1 MLHLC
6 GSTNQ
11 LKQLTSQ
18 IVIHGVVEDGL
29 HVVQLIRACFQLGAP
44 ELALNVFSSIE
55 KPSLFLLNLMV
66 KGLSDHGLHCNLLR
80 LYKNC
85 VESGIGSDNYT
96 YPFVIKGC
104 TSLCAVRTGE
114 EIHCVVV
121 KANFEDNLVVQTALV
136 DMYAKC
142 GRMRAS
148 QKVFDR
154 MPDPDMVSCNAL
166 LYGYSFN
173 GLDQEVFEAFRQF
186 RMMWFAPN
194 ISTFV
199 SLIPVCT
206 NLGSLDLGKSV
217 HCLAIKCGFSL
228 DESLV
233 PALISMYSA
242 VEEVSF
248 ARELFDLL
256 QEKNVI
262 VWNAM
267 ISAYTQNK
275 QPNKAFEVYRRMIQE
290 GVQPNLV
297 TFVSIIPS
305 GDNLEDR
312 CGESIHASVVKCG
325 LEDQSSVVTALLSMY
340 AKLRDMVTSQFLFD
354 GIPEKK
360 SILSWNSMMSAYI
373 QNGLPDES
381 LNRFCKMISTGIS
394 PDSISMINVISA
406 CTRLK
411 DTQTGMSAHAYCLRN
426 GLTNLNL
433 SNTLLTFYCECDKL
447 STAIDLFSMMR
458 IRNVVSWNTL
468 ISSCVHHGNINFVT
482 ELLHQMQ
489 YENVRFD
496 LVTMISIL
504 PCYFERDG
512 LLEGMAVHG
521 HSIKTGFNTDVSLT
535 NALISMYANCGDL
548 YDCRVLFEGMQVRS
562 VVSWNAILSG
572 YRNYNLN
579 QEVMVLF
586 HQMIEEDQRPNSVTL
601 LNTLPMCCSELQVKT
616 IHAYAIRQGDLSEP
630 PLLTSLICTYANFEN
645 LHLCQLLFEKADKRN
660 VILWNAMM
668 SAHLRNQN
676 AEHVVALLREMLL
689 LDQEPDHVTIVTL
702 ILACVQVNSFSL
714 IQSIMAYIICKGF
727 EKDILIRNALID
739 MYTRCGYISIARK
752 IFDGMISKD
761 IVSWSV
767 MINGFAIHGD
777 GKIALE
783 LFSQMKC
790 SGVEPDD
797 VTFISVL
804 TACSHSGLVEEGR
817 AVFNSMTEEYGIKP
831 RMEHYACMVDLL
843 GRTGHLSEAYE
854 LIKGLPFKPSES
866 LLESALGACR
876 IHGNFEI
883 AEKIGSLLFD
893 QDPKNSGSY
902 VMLSNIYAA
911 AGRWTD
917 AIKVRSNMDDREVR
931 KLLGFSTIEVDA

>member
-1 MLHLC
+1 
-6 GSTNQ
+6 
-11 LKQLTSQ
+11 
-18 IVIHGVVEDGL
+18 
-29 HVVQLIRACFQLGAP
+29 
-44 ELALNVFSSIE
+44 
-55 KPSLFLLNLMV
+55 MV
-66 KGLSDHGLHCNLLR
+66 KGLSDHGLHVDLLS

-96 YPFVIKGC
+96 YPFVIKAC
-104 TSLCAVRTGE
+104 SSLGAIRTGE
-114 EIHCVVV
+114 EVHCVVV
-121 KANFEDNLVVQTALV
+121 KANFEHNMVVQTALV

-142 GRMRAS
+142 GRMRTTRN
-148 QKVFDR
+148 VFDR
-154 MPDPDMVSCNAL
+154 MHDPDMVSCNAL

-173 GLDQEVFEAFRQF
+173 GLDQEVFETFRQF
-186 RMMWFAPN
+186 RMMGLAPN

-206 NLGSLDLGKSV
+206 NMGCLGLGRSV

-233 PALISMYSA
+233 PSLISMYSA
-242 VEEVSF
+242 VEEVSA

-262 VWNAM
+262 AWNAM
-267 ISAYTQNK
+267 ISAYTQSK
-275 QPNKAFEVYRRMIQE
+275 QPNKAFEVYRRMLQE

-340 AKLRDMVTSQFLFD
+340 AKLQDMATSQCLFD
-354 GIPEKK
+354 SMPERK
-360 SILSWNSMMSAYI
+360 SLLTWNSMISAYI

-381 LNRFCKMISTGIS
+381 LNGFCKMISTGIS

-411 DTQTGMSAHAYCLRN
+411 DTRTGMSAHAYCLRN
-426 GLTNLNL
+426 GLLNLNL

-468 ISSCVHHGNINFVT
+468 ISCCVRHGNINIAT
-482 ELLHQMQ
+482 EFLHQMQ
-489 YENVRFD
+489 HDNVRFD

-504 PCYFERDG
+504 PSYFERDE
-512 LLEGMAVHG
+512 LLEGMTVHG
-521 HSIKTGFNTDVSLT
+521 YAIKTGFSSDVSLT
-535 NALISMYANCGDL
+535 NALISMYAYCGDL
-548 YDCRVLFEGMQVRS
+548 YNCRVLFEGMPVRS
-562 VVSWNAILSG
+562 VVSWNATLSG

-586 HQMIEEDQRPNSVTL
+586 HRMIEEDQMPNSVTL
-601 LNTLPMCCSELQVKT
+601 LNIVPMCCSELQVKT
-616 IHAYAIRQGDLSEP
+616 IHAFAIRQGEMSEL
-630 PLLTSLICTYANFEN
+630 PLLTSLICTYASFEN
-645 LHLCQLLFEKADKRN
+645 VHLCQLLFERADKRN
-660 VILWNAMM
+660 VTLWNAMM

-676 AEHVVALLREMLL
+676 AEHAVALLREMLL
-689 LDQEPDHVTIVTL
+689 FDQKPDHITILTL
-702 ILACVQVNSFSL
+702 ISACVQIDSFSL

-727 EKDILIRNALID
+727 EMDILIGNALID
-739 MYTRCGYISIARK
+739 MYTRCGYISVARK
-752 IFDGMISKD
+752 IFDGMIQKD
-761 IVSWSV
+761 IVSWSG

-790 SGVEPDD
+790 SGLEPDD

-804 TACSHSGLVEEGR
+804 SACSHSGLVEEGR
-817 AVFNSMTEEYGIKP
+817 AVFNSMAEEYGIKP

-866 LLESALGACR
+866 LLESLLGACG

-883 AEKIGSLLFD
+883 AEKIGNLLFD
-893 QDPKNSGSY
+893 QGPKNSGSY
-902 VMLSNIYAA
+902 VMLSNVYAA
-911 AGRWTD
+911 AGRWVD
-917 AIKVRSNMDDREVR
+917 ASNVRSNMDDREVR
-931 KLLGFSTIEVDA
+931 KVPGFSTIEVDA